1 MQTSLSDIAAVEIA
15 SLQGQGIVLTP
26 AEIVELN
33 AIGWEVET
41 PETKRELSRGT
52 PVEAGG
58 SFLYPLTL
66 AGWAWFER
74 VGDRCRDQD
83 AALAYAMAHGNKRAI
98 DNATADDV
106 KRWKRG
112 LTCREAEL
120 KFAVKQVIAQ
130 EKGLELPPSKSK
142 AASASELSAVAMA
155 ECGCTP
161 EVWERHV
168 RIGYIAEVLA
178 AVGRSSG
185 NTGGAPSATD
195 PRVQGMAAM
204 LFAVE
209 KIKKSRL
216 TEAGRGK

>member
-15 SLQGQGIVLTP
+15 SLQGQGIILTP

-33 AIGWEVET
+33 AIGWEIET

-58 SFLYPLTL
+58 SILYPLTL

-74 VGDRCRDQD
+74 VGDKCMDQD
-83 AALAYAMAHGNKRAI
+83 AALAYAMAHGSDKEI
-98 DNATADDV
+98 DTATASDV
-106 KRWKRG
+106 KAWKRG
-112 LTCREAEL
+112 LRCREAEL
-120 KFAVKQVIAQ
+120 RFAVQQVIAS
-130 EKGLELPPSKSK
+130 EKGLELPPNKAKSV
-142 AASASELSAVAMA
+142 SVPELSAMAMA

-168 RIGYIAEVLA
+168 RIGYISEVFA
-178 AVGRSSG
+178 AVSRSSG
-185 NTGGAPSATD
+185 NSNGAPSASD

-216 TEAGRGK
+216 TEAVNG